1 MFKSCQF
8 FSKLYEKICA
18 FCLIS
23 KERINQC
30 SFMSNMYNL
39 CINKFD
45 NVLICTDAI
54 KADHKCMKEKKLI
67 KNKFKKIH
75 DYAESESSSKNS
87 YQ

>member
-1 MFKSCQF
+1 M
-8 FSKLYEKICA
+8 L
-18 FCLIS
+18 
-23 KERINQC
+23 
-30 SFMSNMYNL
+30 NMYNL

-54 KADHKCMKEKKLI
+54 KADHKHMKKKKLI
-67 KNKFKKIH
+67 KNKFKNVH